1 MQWNTNFFFL
11 KEQLTKRNTKESQ
24 VLYDIT
30 YIWNQKKCNKLV
42 NIAKRNKLT
51 NADNKLEVTSVGE
64 RNIRGILCVR

>member
-11 KEQLTKRNTKESQ
+11 KEPLTKRNTKESQ